1 MSDSRPSSP
10 TSRARSLT
18 RRLAPLGLCAALAVG
33 AAACSKSDDAA
44 DSKATTTSAKA
55 SDSSGSDSSD
65 SAGSGSDTKSGS
77 TSDSGDSSTSAS
89 GDGSKVTLSNG
100 EATAANTI
108 TFTADKT
115 FSPSELTVP
124 AGEKVTFKAAPG
136 AGTNAVRFGSSTD
149 TFTISG
155 GLIETF
161 TISEPG
167 TYTVTEDLT
176 NATMTLK
183 VT

>member
-1 MSDSRPSSP
+1 M
-10 TSRARSLT
+10 T

-33 AAACSKSDDAA
+33 AVSCSKSDDSA
-44 DSKATTTSAKA
+44 DSKATTTTAAKA
-55 SDSSGSDSSD
+55 SSGSDTSSSD
-65 SAGSGSDTKSGS
+65 GTDSKSTDTGSESGSDSGSGSGTAK
-77 TSDSGDSSTSAS
+77 
-89 GDGSKVTLSNG
+89 GDGSKVTLTDG
-100 EATAANTI
+100 EATAANTV
-108 TFTADKT
+108 TFNADGT
-115 FSPSELTVP
+115 FSPSELSVP
-124 AGEKVTFKAAPG
+124 AGEKVTFKAAPD
-136 AGTNAVRFGSSTD
+136 AGTHAVRFGSSTD

-183 VT
+183 IT